1 MGVVTEG
8 PSLMV
13 QSYLGRLT
21 HFSTTACVHKCT
33 ITEVDH
39 LSVELHA

>member
-1 MGVVTEG
+1 VTEG
-8 PSLMV
+8 PSVMV
-13 QSYLGRLT
+13 QSNLGRLT
-21 HFSTTACVHKCT
+21 HFSTAACVHKCT